1 MKNLFVVKLAN
12 TLSEA
17 CGRCMIK
24 TSCDDADKLDEKGED
39 ADEKLRRTFGLKM
52 PCGGLE
58 YIVYT
63 PIVQLKERRF

>member
-1 MKNLFVVKLAN
+1 MKNLFVFKLAN

-17 CGRCMIK
+17 CSRCMIK
-24 TSCDDADKLDEKGED
+24 ASCDNTDDDEDSDENLGEM
-39 ADEKLRRTFGLKM
+39 FGLKM